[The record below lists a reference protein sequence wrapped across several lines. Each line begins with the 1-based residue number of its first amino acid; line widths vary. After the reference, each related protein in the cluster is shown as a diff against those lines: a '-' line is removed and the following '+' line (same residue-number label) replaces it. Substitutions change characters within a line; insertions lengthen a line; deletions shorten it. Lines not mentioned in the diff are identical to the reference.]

1 VRISSGLYLHRRL
14 GMARD
19 VAATDA
25 CYADELAYGYV
36 ANGLKYSHQRG
47 SDGSGGEMHPLPPTY
62 DEAVGSRVRPGFH
75 DEKSGHVE
83 TA

>member
-1 VRISSGLYLHRRL
+1 
-14 GMARD
+14 MARD
-19 VAATDA
+19 VAATDSCLA
-25 CYADELAYGYV
+25 NELATYGYV
-36 ANGLKYSHQRG
+36 ANGLKYLDQRG
-47 SDGSGGEMHPLPPTY
+47 CDGSGVEMHPMPPTY